1 MLKGGLTDLMKQ
13 AQAMQGEVAKMQKE
27 ISAVEVVGEAGGGM
41 VKVRM
46 NGRKD
51 VLSVK
56 IESKAV
62 TEDLEMFQDLL
73 AIAFNDASKR
83 ADAVSREKMS
93 KATSGLEFL
102 KGFN

>member
-1 MLKGGLTDLMKQ
+1 MLKGSLTDLMKQ
-13 AQAMQGEVAKMQKE
+13 AQAMQGEVAKMQEE

-56 IESKAV
+56 IESQSII
-62 TEDLEMFQDLL
+62 EDLEMVQDLL

-83 ADAVSREKMS
+83 ADKVTREKMS
-93 KATSGLEFL
+93 KATSGLDFL
-102 KGFN
+102 NGLN

>member
-1 MLKGGLTDLMKQ
+1 MLKGSLTDLMKQ
-13 AQAMQGEVAKMQKE
+13 AQAMQGEVAKMQEE

-56 IESKAV
+56 IESQSII
-62 TEDLEMFQDLL
+62 EDLEMVQDLL

-83 ADAVSREKMS
+83 ADKVTREKMS
-93 KATSGLEFL
+93 KVTSGLDFL
-102 KGFN
+102 NGLN

>member
-1 MLKGGLTDLMKQ
+1 MCIRDR
-13 AQAMQGEVAKMQKE
+13 
-27 ISAVEVVGEAGGGM
+27 GGM

-56 IESKAV
+56 IESQSII
-62 TEDLEMFQDLL
+62 EDLEMVQDLL

-83 ADAVSREKMS
+83 ADKVTREKMS
-93 KATSGLEFL
+93 TVTSGLDFL
-102 KGFN
+102 NGLN

>member
-1 MLKGGLTDLMKQ
+1 MLKDGLTDLMKQ

-27 ISAVEVVGEAGGGM
+27 ISALEVVGEAGGGM

-56 IESKAV
+56 IESQSII
-62 TEDLEMFQDLL
+62 EDLEMVQDLL

-83 ADAVSREKMS
+83 ADKVTREKMS
-93 KATSGLEFL
+93 KVTSGLDFL
-102 KGFN
+102 NGLN

>member
-1 MLKGGLTDLMKQ
+1 VLKGSLTDLMKQ
-13 AQAMQGEVAKMQKE
+13 AQAMQGEVAKMQEE

-56 IESKAV
+56 IESQSII
-62 TEDLEMFQDLL
+62 EDLEMVQDLL

-83 ADAVSREKMS
+83 ADKVTREKMS
-93 KATSGLEFL
+93 KATSGLDFL
-102 KGFN
+102 NGLN